1 MKIILLSYI
10 VSNKPRIE
18 IISSYNP
25 RKQTP
30 IDLTFKGKTTFSI
43 NLIEELYTQIVY
55 ILHKNL
61 HTYDVDKLVAI
72 FDLLIKNKGSNLL
85 AYISSKTLD
94 SDKYCIN

>member
-1 MKIILLSYI
+1 MFKSKI
-10 VSNKPRIE
+10 N
-18 IISSYNP
+18 
-25 RKQTP
+25 
-30 IDLTFKGKTTFSI
+30 FSI
-43 NLIEELYTQIVY
+43 DLIEELYTQIVY

-94 SDKYCIN
+94 SDKYCIKS